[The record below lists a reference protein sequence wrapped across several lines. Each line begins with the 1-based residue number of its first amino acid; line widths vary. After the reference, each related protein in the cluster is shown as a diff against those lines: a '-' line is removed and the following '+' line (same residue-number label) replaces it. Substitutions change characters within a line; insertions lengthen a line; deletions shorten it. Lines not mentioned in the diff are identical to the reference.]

1 MREIILLGS
10 VLLLPLPAEA
20 RLEKQEY
27 CDGYTTID
35 MRVCADIRLINQK
48 FALKRKLKKR
58 TYKRWDEV
66 TRTLCEKSYE
76 PYREGT
82 IYPLM
87 LSKCSAELNEVLL
100 DHLQGLGERN

>member
-1 MREIILLGS
+1 MRSFLALL
-10 VLLLPLPAEA
+10 LLLPLPAVGA
-20 RLEKQEY
+20 LEKQEY

-35 MRVCADIRLINQK
+35 MRVCANIRLVNQK
-48 FALKRKLKKR
+48 FALQRKLKKR
-58 TYKRWDEV
+58 TLRRWDDL
-66 TRTLCEKSYE
+66 TSHLCEKSYE
-76 PYREGT
+76 NYEDGT

>member
-1 MREIILLGS
+1 MRSLLFLL
-10 VLLLPLPAEA
+10 LLLPASAEA

-48 FALKRKLKKR
+48 FALQRKLDKR
-58 TYKRWDEV
+58 TFNRWNKM
-66 TRTLCEKSYE
+66 TSNLCQKSYE
-76 PYREGT
+76 NYKEGT

-100 DHLQGLGERN
+100 DHLHGLGERN

>member
-1 MREIILLGS
+1 MRLFLPLL
-10 VLLLPLPAEA
+10 LLLPLPAGA
-20 RLEKQEY
+20 ALEKQEY

-48 FALKRKLKKR
+48 FALKRKLQKR
-58 TYKRWDEV
+58 TYKRWDEL
-66 TRTLCEKSYE
+66 TSTLCEKSYE

-100 DHLQGLGERN
+100 DHLQGLGEMN